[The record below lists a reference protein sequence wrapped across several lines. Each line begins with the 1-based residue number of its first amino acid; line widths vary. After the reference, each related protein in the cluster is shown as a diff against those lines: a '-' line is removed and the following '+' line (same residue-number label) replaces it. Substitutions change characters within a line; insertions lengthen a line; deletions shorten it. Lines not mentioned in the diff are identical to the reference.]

1 MNRVLLNFTISLLV
15 GFLLPNNMSLYLIV
29 LLGLLILGI
38 VHFCMYRRLVIIS
51 VLIGLIAGIFASY
64 NVRKAEDLF
73 LYKSI
78 NKSIKCTVNVDSVP
92 VKTDN
97 YVKFFG
103 RLPEYNNEKVLI
115 YIYDFSEIKT
125 NQQLKINKLNIKL
138 PNQKL
143 NFGGFDYRKYLTGKN
158 VFFQGSVN
166 GKDVEFISDL
176 PLNPFRLSL
185 KVNETIC
192 NKIDEK
198 FSDKSAGLFK
208 GILLGDKSDLQEDAL
223 DEFRDSGLS
232 HVLAVSGLHL
242 TLITMLIGL
251 LLKRTPRYIKIPIL
265 SVAIISFVFIT
276 GFSASVL
283 RASIMLLMIYIS
295 DLIYAESD
303 TLTNISLAALLIFI
317 LNPNSLF
324 DTGFILSFSA
334 TIGIVT
340 LYKPING
347 LLSDK
352 IPGYFRDC
360 FSLSVGAQIGA
371 LPFMVLSFGK
381 LTTMAFIS
389 NLLITVLLPF
399 IYVLLGASFIVP
411 VVIPATEF
419 VAEIFYKWAKLCS
432 VIPGQVLHVP
442 VNVFVVSGL
451 FVITGFSVFNSLFKN
466 KKIPVAG
473 VCAGILITLFSSF
486 LEIVPPDNTTITFL
500 NVGQADCALIETHDG
515 NRFLVDCGTEYYG
528 ETEVVT
534 YLNRNG
540 VYNLDAIFISHF
552 NSDHSGGLISILS
565 EIETDAVYIPDT
577 LDVGKHQY
585 EMLMFAEKEDVNVI
599 TLGTGDTVEFSDIN
613 ISVLSPGRGTEKDG
627 ENDSSLVLKVQ
638 NEDASVIFTGD
649 IAQDQKLSDCDADI
663 LKVSHHGSKNG
674 STEEFL
680 KKCTPELAVISLGEN
695 NMYGFPKQETID
707 KIKVYTDRIYRTDL
721 NGTIKIIC
729 DDRKYEIRTLQ
740 GV

>member
-15 GFLLPNNMSLYLIV
+15 GFLLPHNMLLYLIV
-29 LLGLLILGI
+29 LLVLLVLGI
-38 VHFCMYRRLVIIS
+38 IHFCISKRLVVIS
-51 VLIGLIAGIFASY
+51 VLIGLLLGIFTSY
-64 NVRKAEDLF
+64 NVKKVEDMT
-73 LYKSI
+73 LYQSV
-78 NKSIKCTVNVDSVP
+78 NKSIECIVNVDSVP

-115 YIYDFSEIKT
+115 YVYDFSEIT
-125 NQQLKINKLNIKL
+125 ANQQLKINNLKIKL
-138 PNQKL
+138 PNSKL
-143 NFGGFDYRKYLTGKN
+143 NFGGFDYRRYLTGKN
-158 VFFQGSVN
+158 VFFQGSAN
-166 GKDVEFISDL
+166 GKDVESRSDL
-176 PLNPFRLSL
+176 SLDPYRLSL

-208 GILLGDKSDLQEDAL
+208 GILLGDKSDLSDDAL

-251 LLKRTPRYIKIPIL
+251 LLKRTPRYVKIPIL
-265 SVAIISFVFIT
+265 SVVIISFVFIT

-295 DLIYAESD
+295 DLMYVESD
-303 TLTNISLAALLIFI
+303 TLTNISLAAFLIFI

-334 TIGIVT
+334 TVGIVT
-340 LYKPING
+340 LYNPLSK
-347 LLSDK
+347 LFSDK
-352 IPGYFRDC
+352 IPVYFRDC
-360 FSLSVGAQIGA
+360 FSLSVGAQIGT
-371 LPFMVLSFGK
+371 LPFLVLSFGK

-389 NLLITVLLPF
+389 NLLITVLLPL
-399 IYVLLGASFIVP
+399 IYILLVLSFI
-411 VVIPATEF
+411 IQAFAPAAEF
-419 VAEIFYKWAKLCS
+419 FADILYKWAELCS
-432 VIPGQVLHVP
+432 VIPGQVLRVP
-442 VNVFVVSGL
+442 INLFVISGL
-451 FVITGFSVFNSLFKN
+451 FVATGFSVFNSAFKN
-466 KKIPVAG
+466 KKIVATG
-473 VCAGILITLFSSF
+473 VFAGIIITLLSSF
-486 LEIVPPDNTTITFL
+486 HETLPPKNTTVTFL
-500 NVGQADCALIETHDG
+500 NVGQADCALVETHDG

-540 VYNLDAIFISHF
+540 IYSLDAVFISHF
-552 NSDHSGGLISILS
+552 NSDHSGGLIPVLN
-565 EIETDAVYIPDT
+565 EIKTDAVYVPDT

-585 EMLMFAEKEDVNVI
+585 DLIKFAKKQGVNVI
-599 TLGTGDTVEFSDIN
+599 SLGAGDKVEFSDID
-613 ISVLSPGRGTEKDG
+613 ISVLSPSHSFEKDG
-627 ENDSSLVLKVQ
+627 ENDSSLVLKA
-638 NEDASVIFTGD
+638 ESKDASLIFTGD
-649 IAQDQKLSDCDADI
+649 IAKDEKISDCDTDI

-680 KKCTPELAVISLGEN
+680 KKCTPDIAVISLGEN

-707 KIKVYTDRIYRTDL
+707 RIKVYTDKIYRTDL
-721 NGTIKIIC
+721 NGTIKINC
-729 DDRKYEIRTLQ
+729 VDRKYDIHTLQ